1 MSIVRKTTFTRP
13 NTSVPFT
20 TYTDTVIAEIDA
32 ILQPAIDQ
40 GKLTVQ
46 RVNSDDLLTREKVF
60 TCTDLETLSLTFN
73 SVTVAQQV
81 GYVNSR
87 PAEVLATPSISG
99 IDQTFTVTTVYTFPE
114 GTPITTLLD
123 LSTEQLPSTYFGS
136 TRDLQICIELHDEK
150 VTNLSTTTNTIT
162 VVHQYNNADDYNTN
176 CWNDNYLLTALNKLS
191 ITKNIQFQLV

>member
-81 GYVNSR
+81 GYYNSR
-87 PAEVLATPSISG
+87 PAEVLATTSITG
-99 IDQTFTVTTVYTFPE
+99 IDQPFSVTTVYTSPE
-114 GTPITTLLD
+114 GTPITTDLD
-123 LSTEQLPSTYFGS
+123 LSTYQFPSTYFGS
-136 TRDLQICIELHDEK
+136 TRDLQICIELHDSK
-150 VTNLSTTTNTIT
+150 ITNLSTTTNTIT
-162 VVHQYNNADDYNTN
+162 VVHQYNNADDYNAN
-176 CWNDNYLLTALNKLS
+176 FWNDNYLLTALNKLS
-191 ITKNIQFQLV
+191 ITKNVQFQLV